1 MGACTDLEG
10 VERRSGGRDPGA
22 STLGGLTS
30 PILGIT
36 VTALSETAPGQT
48 CYPRGGHRS
57 TDTQREGFR
66 GDGAAESPAGG
77 RALTLVRELLAG
89 AGNLSNF

>member
-1 MGACTDLEG
+1 MVDNSAAGTDLEG
-10 VERRSGGRDPGA
+10 VERRRGGREPGA

-30 PILGIT
+30 PILGTT
-36 VTALSETAPGQT
+36 VTALSETAPGET

-66 GDGAAESPAGG
+66 GAGESPGG
-77 RALTLVRELLAG
+77 GLDI
-89 AGNLSNF
+89 S